1 MAMDTSKLHLPKTVA
16 TAVVNKVKETST
28 IAALSPSSPQ
38 IFTDKEYMIFNG
50 TAEADV
56 TAEGQTKSSYEQ
68 DLNYVSGKTFK
79 VQTTTRVTSELKWAD
94 EDNRFQ
100 IIQSIQAD
108 QAEAIGRALD
118 YVVYH
123 AVNPK
128 TGGPLT
134 GFDALT
140 ARAMQVTAGDD
151 DITNVDNLADQ
162 LNETYDINGIAI
174 SRTWASRL
182 RKIRV
187 PATGMRYYPEIPLNL
202 QVGTLRRHQGRHQRH
217 RQRGQGQDT
226 HQRARHHGRFQ
237 PHQMG
242 HGARHHVRDHP
253 LRRPRPDRRRPQG
266 PQPDRLPH
274 RGHVLLRGRRF
285 QGVRRA
291 QDLHGR
297 RCLMGAFTQDFIVQ
311 KTNRKKHKPAAMDVP
326 ARLWNPDGTPFAG
339 CSSTPADGSVT
350 NAMLAGGIT
359 ADKLAAGVI
368 PTVPKAAYVADPAGD
383 TPTKA
388 EYVALRD
395 ALVTAGLMR
404 PKA

>member
-50 TAEADV
+50 AAEADV
-56 TAEGQTKSSYEQ
+56 TAEGQTKSSYGQ

-123 AVNPK
+123 AINPK
-128 TGGPLT
+128 TGEPLT

-202 QVGTLRRHQGRHQRH
+202 QVGTLDGIKAATSATVN
-217 RQRGQGQDT
+217 GAKAKT
-226 HQRARHHGRFQ
+226 PTNVLAI
-237 PHQMG
+237 MG
-242 HGARHHVRDHP
+242 DFSLIKWGMVRDITSEIIP
-253 LRRPRPDRRRPQG
+253 YGDPDQT
-266 PQPDRLPH
+266 
-274 RGHVLLRGRRF
+274 
-285 QGVRRA
+285 GV
-291 QDLHGR
+291 DLKAHNQIAYR
-297 RCLMGAFTQDFIVQ
+297 TE
-311 KTNRKKHKPAAMDVP
+311 AMFSYAVVD
-326 ARLWNPDGTPFAG
+326 
-339 CSSTPADGSVT
+339 
-350 NAMLAGGIT
+350 
-359 ADKLAAGVI
+359 
-368 PTVPKAAYVADPAGD
+368 PKAFAVLKTSTEAG
-383 TPTKA
+383 A
-388 EYVALRD
+388 
-395 ALVTAGLMR
+395 
-404 PKA
+404 